1 MESFYHVHPIYT
13 PKNLSKAAGSA
24 PLVTANVPGSKSITN
39 RALLIAALADGKTR
53 LRGALFS
60 DDSKYFLSSLKSL
73 GFEAEGCEE
82 TEEIEITGLGGR
94 IPEGTAEIYVGSA
107 GTAARFLSA
116 MLGLSK
122 GEYRIEASE
131 QMKKRPMRALFNALE
146 SLGADIRYQGEDG
159 FLPVVIGNQG
169 ITKSEVSID
178 IEKSS
183 QFLSALLITA
193 PLFEHGLTVHVE
205 GNHGMAYIEM
215 TVRMMEQFGVSVK
228 KDGRTFIVEPGQ
240 KYRAMDYQIE
250 PDVSAACY
258 FYAMAPLLGKKIQVK
273 NVHTPSLQGDIAF
286 LEVLKEMGASL
297 QEEENGIVVEG
308 TGVYRGVCADL
319 SACSDQTMTLAAI
332 APFAESETRITGIGH
347 IRFQESNRLEAVKT
361 ELRRMGIV
369 CEEIESG
376 LRIEPGMP
384 KGSEVETYEDHRI
397 AMGFSL
403 TGLRAEGIII
413 KNPGCCA
420 KTFAHYFDELER
432 ISSLI
437 R

>member
-1 MESFYHVHPIYT
+1 
-13 PKNLSKAAGSA
+13 
-24 PLVTANVPGSKSITN
+24 
-39 RALLIAALADGKTR
+39 
-53 LRGALFS
+53 
-60 DDSKYFLSSLKSL
+60 
-73 GFEAEGCEE
+73 
-82 TEEIEITGLGGR
+82 
-94 IPEGTAEIYVGSA
+94 
-107 GTAARFLSA
+107 
-116 MLGLSK
+116 MLGLSD
-122 GEYRIEASE
+122 GEYKIEASD
-131 QMKKRPMRALFNALE
+131 QMKKRPMKALFDALE
-146 SLGADIRYQGEDG
+146 SLGAKIRYQGEEG
-159 FLPVVIGNQG
+159 FLPVMIGNEN
-169 ITKSEVSID
+169 IIKSEVTID

-215 TVRMMEQFGVSVK
+215 TVKMMEQFGVLVK
-228 KDGRTFIVEPGQ
+228 RRKRTFIVEPGQ

-258 FYAMAPLLGKKIQVK
+258 FYAMAPLLGKKMQVK

-286 LEVLKEMGASL
+286 LEILKEMGASM
-297 QEEENGIVVEG
+297 EEKADGIVMEG
-308 TGVYRGVCADL
+308 TGKYRGVCADL

-361 ELRRMGIV
+361 ELQRMGIV
-369 CEEIESG
+369 CEEMENG

-384 KGSEVETYEDHRI
+384 KSCEVETYEDHRI

-432 ISSLI
+432 IVSLI
-437 R
+437 E